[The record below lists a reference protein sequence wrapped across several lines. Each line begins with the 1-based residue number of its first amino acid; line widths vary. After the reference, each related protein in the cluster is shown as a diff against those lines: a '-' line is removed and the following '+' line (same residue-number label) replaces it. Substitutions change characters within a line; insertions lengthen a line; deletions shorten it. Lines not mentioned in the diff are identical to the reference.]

1 MGEAVETL
9 RLLFM
14 FKVACKNM
22 NICFPIYV
30 LAALADYKYIILLF
44 MDKLSPHSVEKQ
56 KSNDRLE
63 M

>member
-1 MGEAVETL
+1 
-9 RLLFM
+9 M

-30 LAALADYKYIILLF
+30 LAALVDYKYIILLF